1 MVASRRML
9 QFQIY
14 YLTTLKIESNQHL
27 PQLQKPIITKFVI
40 VYFKPTIYK
49 ETNNQRN
56 PLQNTKVNRF
66 NDLRIGRNW
75 KERGG
80 VFLSLQFFCFRKW
93 RTLSLKIIIYRVY
106 RYKHTCNR
114 GRGVGGGGAGA
125 SLLLRFC
132 FSE

>member
-56 PLQNTKVNRF
+56 PLQNTKVKQIQRF
-66 NDLRIGRNW
+66 ENW
-75 KERGG
+75 EKLKRKGWS
-80 VFLSLQFFCFRKW
+80 VSLSTIFLLSEMEDSL
-93 RTLSLKIIIYRVY
+93 S
-106 RYKHTCNR
+106 
-114 GRGVGGGGAGA
+114 
-125 SLLLRFC
+125 
-132 FSE
+132 